1 MEGFLGKKSPS
12 VLAGWQDR
20 FLVLED
26 GKLRWFKSNQEKD
39 LAVPEGVINMEHFEI
54 ILEIPNDNPDGLH
67 FNLRFNGIGE
77 RIFEFRAKTREDAEE
92 WQLEL

>member
-1 MEGFLGKKSPS
+1 MEGFLGKKSPAMF
-12 VLAGWQDR
+12 VGWQDR
-20 FLVLED
+20 FVVLED
-26 GKLRWFKSNQEKD
+26 RKLRWFKSNQGKD

-54 ILEIPNDNPDGLH
+54 ILEIPNDNQGGLH
-67 FNLRFNGIGE
+67 FNLRFNGIDQ